1 MENVNAVVDTLG
13 EGEYSVRLPVYT
25 GPMDLLLRLIEREEL
40 DITKVALADVTE
52 QYIQYIR
59 ELQDE
64 NVEGLAEFLV
74 MAARLVLIKSQ
85 ALLPRTEK
93 TLVVEADPGEELAK
107 QLIMYRMYKGVSE
120 DLGERQGGGY
130 RTFVRL
136 VTPARVN
143 TGIDLGDFSID
154 DMVPLFNAAMQRPPP
169 GRSRVSEVVG
179 RPRFSVR
186 GRIRAIGGLLR
197 RSISTSFFGLLRRSE
212 SRGEIVATFLAI
224 LELSRRNMVSAEQE
238 EAFGDIKIVR
248 LGTWRDVDVRA
259 LDTELDKHDE

>member
-1 MENVNAVVDTLG
+1 MEDVDAVVDTIR

-40 DITKVALADVTE
+40 DITKVALADVTQ

-59 ELQDE
+59 ELQHE

-85 ALLPRTEK
+85 ALLPRAENSI
-93 TLVVEADPGEELAK
+93 VVESDPGEELAK
-107 QLIMYRMYKGVSE
+107 QLIMYKMYKGVSE
-120 DLGERQGGGY
+120 SLGERQASGY

-136 VTPARVN
+136 VAPPRVKP
-143 TGIDLGDFSID
+143 GIDLGDFSVD
-154 DMVPLFNAAMQRPPP
+154 DMAPLVNSAMQRPPP
-169 GRSRVSEVVG
+169 GGARVSEVVG

-186 GRIRAIGGLLR
+186 GRIRQIGSLLRQSMSTSFFELLR
-197 RSISTSFFGLLRRSE
+197 RSR

-224 LELSRRNMVSAEQE
+224 LELARRNMVSAEQE

-248 LGTWRDVDVRA
+248 LGSWRDIDVRA
-259 LDTELDKHDE
+259 LEAELDNNEG